1 MASGRERG
9 RAVLDD
15 GRSRKNPGILP
26 LARILE
32 SYLDRRKRPTE
43 CGANTYEKRKFQPG
57 ETSDGTTKSNLDKKF
72 RGTELLP
79 AGRTVGLAGARGQAG
94 METVNP

>member
-1 MASGRERG
+1 MQTGGLGSRG
-9 RAVLDD
+9 LEPLT
-15 GRSRKNPGILP
+15 RS
-26 LARILE
+26 LE

-43 CGANTYEKRKFQPG
+43 CGANTYEKRKLQPG
-57 ETSDGTTKSNLDKKF
+57 ETPDGTTKANLDKKF

-79 AGRTVGLAGARGQAG
+79 AGRTAGIASARGQAG